1 MKIDLTNKVAIVT
14 GSIQGIGLEIAR
26 YLAQSGA
33 AVVLNNHRDPELL
46 QQVVDNLNQAGLLAK
61 GVIADVTHKDEAERV
76 VEAALSFNGRIDILI
91 NNAGGLIKRVPV
103 SEFDEEHYRQ
113 VLDVN
118 LKSAF
123 LMAKL
128 VMPYM
133 KIQKAGK
140 IINLSSQAAH
150 DGGGPGAA
158 VYSAAKG
165 AIWTFT
171 KSLAKELAPYGIC
184 VNCISPGF
192 IAGTAFHTTFT
203 SPEVHQKVAASVPL
217 GRLGTAE
224 DIAKVALFLASDLS
238 DYMTGQS
245 LEVNGGLYM
254 P

>member
-1 MKIDLTNKVAIVT
+1 MEINLSNKVAIVT
-14 GSIQGIGLEIAR
+14 GSVQGIGLAIAR
-26 YLAQSGA
+26 ELARCGA
-33 AVVLNNHRDPELL
+33 AVVLNNNSDPEGLT
-46 QQVVDNLNQAGLLAK
+46 QVVQSLRQEGLNVS
-61 GVIADVTHKDEAERV
+61 GVIADVTQKADATKLIA
-76 VEAALSFNGRIDILI
+76 AALDLGGRIDILV

-103 SEFDEEHYRQ
+103 SEFDENHFRA
-113 VLDVN
+113 VIDVN

-123 LMAKL
+123 LMANL

-133 KIQKAGK
+133 KNQHAGK

-158 VYSAAKG
+158 VYSASKG

-171 KSLAKELAPYGIC
+171 KSLAKELAPFGIN